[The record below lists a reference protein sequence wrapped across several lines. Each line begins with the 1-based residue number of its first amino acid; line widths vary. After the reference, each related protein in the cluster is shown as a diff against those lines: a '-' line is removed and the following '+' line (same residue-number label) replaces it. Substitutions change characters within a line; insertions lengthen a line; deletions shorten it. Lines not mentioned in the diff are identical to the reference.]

1 MKRIMYFFIAAILF
15 AGCDAIVDPV
25 IPVPEDAKPIA
36 LRAGLEKRVAQ
47 DNAFAFDL
55 LNNTIRE
62 NAGEANVFVSP
73 LSVSIALGMAWN
85 GAGAETKTQIETTL
99 KMNGLSADDINE
111 YYRVMQTTLPTIDPT
126 TKLSIAN
133 ALWYKTGFAIKPDFL
148 KVNTDNF
155 KAYVKELDFKQAW
168 ALDTINN
175 WCSKSTKGL
184 IPTILDEI
192 PEDAVMYLMNAVY
205 FKGIWRSKF
214 EKKDT
219 FEPNFTDESGAVT
232 KVNMMYQK
240 DTFGYTS
247 DALAQYLDMP
257 YGNKAFSMTVILPKA
272 GVTTQDVL
280 NQLTPTNWNTTLSV
294 MNQRE
299 VEVYL
304 PRFKVE
310 NKFTL
315 NNVLKTMGMPVAFTE
330 LADFS
335 GISDNRIMISEV
347 VHKTYVTVDEEGT
360 EAAAVTSIGF
370 TTTSIEIP
378 VIPVFNVNRPFLF
391 VIREKST
398 GVILFIA
405 KMGKVTQY

>member
-1 MKRIMYFFIAAILF
+1 MKRIMYFFVAAILF
-15 AGCDAIVDPV
+15 AGCDTLIDPV
-25 IPVPEDAKPIA
+25 IPVPEDAKPIV

-55 LNNTIRE
+55 LNNTIKE
-62 NAGEANVFVSP
+62 NADEANVFVSP

-85 GAGAETKTQIETTL
+85 GAGAETKSQIETAL
-99 KMNGLSADDINE
+99 KMSGLSTDDINE
-111 YYRVMQTTLPTIDPT
+111 YYRVMQTTLPAIDPT

-133 ALWYKTGFAIKPDFL
+133 ALWYKTGFGIKPAFL

-155 KAYVKELDFKQAW
+155 NAYVKELDFKQAW

-184 IPTILDEI
+184 IPTILTEI
-192 PEDAVMYLMNAVY
+192 PESAVMYLMNAVY
-205 FKGIWRSKF
+205 FKGIWRAKF

-280 NQLTPTNWNTTLSV
+280 SQLTPTNWNTSLSV
-294 MNQRE
+294 MRQRE

-315 NNVLKTMGMPVAFTE
+315 NDVLKTMGMPVAFTDY
-330 LADFS
+330 ADFS
-335 GISDNRIMISEV
+335 GISDERILISEV
-347 VHKTYVTVDEEGT
+347 VHKTYVAVDEEGT

-370 TTTSIEIP
+370 ETTSIEVP
-378 VIPVFNVNRPFLF
+378 VIPVVNVDRPFLF

>member
-1 MKRIMYFFIAAILF
+1 MYFFVAAILF
-15 AGCDAIVDPV
+15 AGCDTLIDPV
-25 IPVPEDAKPIA
+25 IPVPEDAKLIV

-55 LNNTIRE
+55 LNNTIKE
-62 NAGEANVFVSP
+62 NADEANVFVSP

-85 GAGAETKTQIETTL
+85 GAGAETKSQIETAL